1 MPWEA
6 EDYLVDEYEQLIKAN
21 HKPSVPMHFADVV
34 IAIALQQSVL
44 VYPAGASGGEGW
56 WHIREHLRKALRV
69 LDALPIIATDE
80 LKRNKKFI
88 IPGIVQLKVKDQR
101 PKKAA
106 KPTVKAFPSK
116 SIRRA
121 GGGVTP
127 VERCCP
133 WCVWCPWQCEAKRLD
148 EEEED
153 DAM

>member
-1 MPWEA
+1 M
-6 EDYLVDEYEQLIKAN
+6 
-21 HKPSVPMHFADVV
+21 PMHFADVV
-34 IAIALQQSVL
+34 IAIALRRFDKETTFADDDIRCLARRS
-44 VYPAGASGGEGW
+44 GAEGW
-56 WHIREHLRKALRV
+56 RHIREELRTTLRV
-69 LDALPIIATDE
+69 LDALPIIATEE
-80 LKRNKKFI
+80 LKQNKNFM